1 MSPLAVNIVQ
11 MNRQRSV
18 AELDHAKP
26 DRRTSTKILVIFFII
41 THSIRHALSRGK
53 CHLLLYLF
61 RPPAATQSLP
71 RGAPKR
77 RGCICRAFAPL
88 GPCVNHHRY

>member
-18 AELDHAKP
+18 AEPDYAKP
-26 DRRTSTKILVIFFII
+26 DRRTSTKFLVIFFII
-41 THSIRHALSRGK
+41 THSLRHALSRGK

-71 RGAPKR
+71 RRCPVWALRESP
-77 RGCICRAFAPL
+77 
-88 GPCVNHHRY
+88 

>member
-11 MNRQRSV
+11 MNRRRSV
-18 AELDHAKP
+18 VELDYAKP

-71 RGAPKR
+71 RGEAK
-77 RGCICRAFAPL
+77 GWGAFVATIPRL
-88 GPCVNHHRY
+88 GLA